1 MESDA
6 MTVATA
12 SRANVLWFLPT
23 HGDGRHLGSTIGVRP
38 VSINY
43 LRQVT
48 VSSSQR
54 GHDRNCALVTL
65 QICFLSAR
73 GSPRAA
79 SAREDRRRRF
89 GAVAISSP
97 LSLPSRR
104 RYCALMTWW
113 RNSCRRQSAARQLH
127 VKCRARPQPR
137 QPSAVAS
144 IVGGGRPTT
153 IIASTPNSN
162 DCRRYQ
168 LNVDTGPKTTRA

>member
-65 QICFLSAR
+65 QILDLFLERAWVAT
-73 GSPRAA
+73 GS
-79 SAREDRRRRF
+79 E
-89 GAVAISSP
+89 
-97 LSLPSRR
+97 
-104 RYCALMTWW
+104 CA
-113 RNSCRRQSAARQLH
+113 
-127 VKCRARPQPR
+127 
-137 QPSAVAS
+137 
-144 IVGGGRPTT
+144 
-153 IIASTPNSN
+153 
-162 DCRRYQ
+162 
-168 LNVDTGPKTTRA
+168 